1 MKYHTGKFIS
11 TINEAQ
17 ETQLLPCHS
26 SVMQP
31 SINNQPYGTPYLRKQ
46 VSQEKCTR
54 LAESIRYDV
63 LERLTPFFKI
73 TFV

>member
-1 MKYHTGKFIS
+1 MGVPKNSMKYHTGKFIS

-17 ETQLLPCHS
+17 ETQLVPCHS

-46 VSQEKCTR
+46 VSQEKMHILSR
-54 LAESIRYDV
+54 KHPI
-63 LERLTPFFKI
+63 
-73 TFV
+73 